1 MPPKKGNKVNA
12 KSEKAKKEKVID
24 DKTFG
29 LKNKKGGKAQK
40 FIENVNKQVM
50 SGGKVNNWAL
60 DQERKKANENKK
72 RKEAELLEMEKL
84 FGKALPAG
92 KKKGGT
98 FGAAFTDPKAKSKKA
113 DIYTDKRDE
122 KDDMSNWTEEEL
134 RAAIEK
140 KHGTKNKN
148 KATTTDKICNIF
160 LEAVENNKY
169 GWFWECPNGDK
180 CKYRHCLPQGYVLKR
195 DKKKMEQANKENKI
209 SLEDLIERERAAL
222 GAGTKIT
229 LESFKIWKEK
239 KRAEKKKAL
248 QAETKKKKG
257 KAKAGNN
264 TGLTGRELFQFNAS
278 IGGDDDEAEDI
289 VREKEVEEDDD
300 KVVEVSFDS
309 FANPSAPSDA
319 LQRSAGAVPTTA
331 ENIERFYGVEA
342 APVPG
347 SSGDKPEETK
357 ETAEKKPDANV
368 EIDEDL
374 FGGECDLDDL
384 DEQLGDLALEEAGM
398 S

>member
-1 MPPKKGNKVNA
+1 MPPKKGGNKVNA
-12 KSEKAKKEKVID
+12 KNEKAKKEKIIE

-50 SGGKVNNWAL
+50 TGGRVNNWAL
-60 DQERKKANENKK
+60 DQERKKAQENKK
-72 RKEAELLEMEKL
+72 RKEAELAEMEAL
-84 FGKALPAG
+84 FGKAIPA
-92 KKKGGT
+92 KKKGGN
-98 FGAAFTDPKAKSKKA
+98 FGAAFVDPKAKSKKA
-113 DIYTDKRDE
+113 DLYTDKRDQKE
-122 KDDMSNWTEEEL
+122 EDMSNWTEEEL

-195 DKKKMEQANKENKI
+195 DKKKMEQDKKDNKI

-257 KAKAGNN
+257 KAKSGNN
-264 TGLTGRELFQFNAS
+264 TGLTGRELFQFNAD

-289 VREKEVEEDDD
+289 VREKQVEEDDD
-300 KVVEVSFDS
+300 KVVEVSLDS
-309 FANPSAPSDA
+309 FTNPSAPSEA
-319 LQRSAGAVPTTA
+319 LQRSAGAVPTAA

-342 APVPG
+342 SPAPG
-347 SSGDKPEETK
+347 SSSEKK
-357 ETAEKKPDANV
+357 EDKKPDSPKTENNV